1 MSSSGR
7 MSPAPSSCLL
17 FFFQAEDG
25 IRDADVTGVQTCAL
39 PISQVVEPAAQGD
52 LPAIV
57 LPGTLNRH
65 EVSFRCFLDAHE
77 ASTFSYD
84 PETIRESL
92 GEIPRSRSL
101 PRRSQ
106 GTLGMRPF
114 SSRCGEQLLKLF
126 KHASRALQCLRN
138 RCRLE

>member
-1 MSSSGR
+1 MLMKPRRFPTIRELSHECQTIEDSG
-7 MSPAPSSCLL
+7 PA
-17 FFFQAEDG
+17 G
-25 IRDADVTGVQTCAL
+25 
-39 PISQVVEPAAQGD
+39 
-52 LPAIV
+52 
-57 LPGTLNRH
+57 
-65 EVSFRCFLDAHE
+65 
-77 ASTFSYD
+77 
-84 PETIRESL
+84 RESL

-138 RCRLE
+138 RCRLEWARCCGLLLQLEHDGVAGEQFNCRSEERRVG